1 MVIMQQS
8 NKKIGQLI
16 YQIRQDRGLTQTEF
30 AKRLKTS
37 QSAINRIE
45 KGKQNLSIDTL
56 CRISDVLNKQLINLG
71 SPGLNFRIEGGHK
84 LSGAIELK
92 SSKNSAVALLCASL
106 LNHGVT
112 KFTAFPRIEEVYRII
127 EVLKSIGV
135 KVKWL
140 PGNSI
145 EIRRPEKLDLTSI
158 DKEAARQTRSV
169 LMLIG
174 PLLHEFTSF
183 KIPYAGGCKLGTRTI
198 QPHLFALEEFG
209 VNIVAKSSN
218 YNIEVKRKPVE
229 EVVLF
234 EQGNTVTNNTLM
246 AAARFSG
253 ATTIHG
259 ASADYMVQD
268 LCLFLMKLGV
278 KISGFG
284 TPFLTVQGVS
294 NIKKN
299 VTFAPSEDPIEAMFF
314 ISAAVTTNSK
324 ITIKRVP
331 YKWIS
336 LELLK
341 LEKMGLKFTLSEK
354 YKARN
359 EIIDLVDITV
369 YEHNGKLKALEDK
382 IHPNLYPGIN
392 PDSLPYFVPICG
404 MANGR
409 SLIHDWMYENRAI
422 YYTEMNKIGMNVEL
436 ADPHR
441 IFVIGPTKFSVANI
455 VCPPALRPASLL
467 LVGMLAAKGTSTLRN
482 VYTIQRGYEDLA
494 ERLNSIGGKITVF
507 RDF

>member
-1 MVIMQQS
+1 MLFMHES

-45 KGKQNLSIDTL
+45 NGKQNLSIDTL
-56 CRISDVLNKQLINLG
+56 GRISEVLNKQLINLG
-71 SPGLNFRIEGGHK
+71 SPGLNFRIEGGNK
-84 LSGAIELK
+84 LSGEIELK
-92 SSKNSAVALLCASL
+92 TSKNSAVALLCASL

-135 KVKWL
+135 KIKWL

-145 EIRRPEKLDLTSI
+145 EIRRPAKLNLEHL

-174 PLLHEFTSF
+174 PLMHEFSEF
-183 KIPYAGGCKLGTRTI
+183 KIPYAGGCKLGTRTVL
-198 QPHLFALEEFG
+198 PHLFALEEFG
-209 VNIVAKSSN
+209 VNIVAKTNN
-218 YNIEVKRKPVE
+218 YNVEVNRNPAGDI
-229 EVVLF
+229 VLF
-234 EQGNTVTNNTLM
+234 EQGNTVTNNALM
-246 AAARFSG
+246 AAARFTET
-253 ATTIHG
+253 TTISA

-268 LCLFLMKLGV
+268 LCLFLKKLGV
-278 KISGFG
+278 KITGFG
-284 TPFLTVQGVS
+284 TPFLTVEGVA

-299 VTFAPSEDPIEAMFF
+299 VTFAPTEDPIEAMFF
-314 ISAAVTTNSK
+314 ISAAVTTNST

-341 LEKMGLKFTLSEK
+341 LKKMGLEFKMSEK

-359 EIIDLVDITV
+359 EVIDLADITV
-369 YEHNGKLKALEDK
+369 LAHNGKLKALEDK

-392 PDSLPYFVPICG
+392 PDNLPYFVPISG
-404 MANGR
+404 AATGR
-409 SLIHDWMYENRAI
+409 TLIHDWMFENRAI
-422 YYTEMNKIGMNVEL
+422 YYTEMAKIGMNVEL

-441 IFVIGPTKFSVANI
+441 IFVTGPTKFTATDI

-467 LVGMLAAKGTSTLRN
+467 LIGMLAANGISTLRN
-482 VYTIQRGYEDLA
+482 VYTINRGYEDLA
-494 ERLNSIGGKITVF
+494 ERLNSIGANISVF